1 MPPTGNPD
9 FNASWPPPPDF
20 SPLITNVERQRVF
33 GRFVYQSNPI
43 PGNPEN
49 ITITSNWLNE
59 NIVPII
65 LPQLIGISGAPR
77 TGRVFLH
84 KKAAPQII
92 AFFAEIEEA
101 GLLGRITNWGGAFV
115 PRLVRGSKSLLSNH
129 AFGSAFDI
137 NTRENTLGAEPAA
150 LGEPGCVRELV
161 PIAHRHGIYW
171 GGHFTRKDG
180 MHFEVAVIQP

>member
-1 MPPTGNPD
+1 MPPIGNPN
-9 FNASWPPPPDF
+9 FNDSWPPPPEF

-33 GRFVYQSNPI
+33 GRFAYQTNPI

-49 ITITSNWLNE
+49 ITITGNWLNE
-59 NIVPII
+59 NIVPVII
-65 LPQLIGISGAPR
+65 PQLIGVSGAPR
-77 TGRVFLH
+77 SGRIFLH
-84 KKAAPQII
+84 KKAAPRII
-92 AFFAEIEEA
+92 AFFAEVEEA
-101 GLLGRITNWGGAFV
+101 DLLGRIINWGGSFV

-137 NTRENTLGAEPAA
+137 NTRENALGAEPAA
-150 LGEPGCVRELV
+150 LGEPGSVRELV